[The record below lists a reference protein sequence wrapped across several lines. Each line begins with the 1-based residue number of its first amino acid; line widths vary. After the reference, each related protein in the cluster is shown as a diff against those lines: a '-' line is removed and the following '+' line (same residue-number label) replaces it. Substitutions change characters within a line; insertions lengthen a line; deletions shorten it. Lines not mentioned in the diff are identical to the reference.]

1 LTKKF
6 YERRRN
12 RNKKQKDFQKKMD
25 EKFTARVNALKRGRE
40 ESSPA
45 NSVDSKMSRVEET
58 GIFNLY

>member
-1 LTKKF
+1 
-6 YERRRN
+6 
-12 RNKKQKDFQKKMD
+12 MD